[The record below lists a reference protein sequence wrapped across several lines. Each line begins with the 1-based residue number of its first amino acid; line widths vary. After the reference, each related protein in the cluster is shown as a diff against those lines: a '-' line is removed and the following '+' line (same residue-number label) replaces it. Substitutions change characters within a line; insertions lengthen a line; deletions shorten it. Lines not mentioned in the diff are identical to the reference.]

1 MAEQGANTQ
10 SRIDAARKA
19 GLSDSEIL
27 QGMKESNRYADSFK
41 NAYAAGLT
49 DQDIANDFGLNIQA
63 QGGPSDQK
71 LWIENGYVNA
81 VNPPIRITASGEKYV
96 PPDIEQ
102 IKKDEMLNQA
112 REAGPVQPYESA
124 LLGATNL
131 GAGIAQG
138 FYAASDKLASGINS
152 LLDTNLPTN
161 AYDLITK
168 ERQDW
173 QDWYNLRREA
183 NGQGLDAHRFLGEL
197 GATAPLAAG
206 SIGAT
211 ILSTAGRSALSGA
224 GISAASFANDSEQR
238 VDNTAFGAAG
248 GAIGGTLGKV
258 LASGIVKGINVI
270 KNNPQKPAQEIMNA
284 GDEFG
289 VRTSV
294 GDVGQ
299 NPFIQRAEVAMEQVP
314 IIGTSG
320 FRKAQHDEAKA
331 AANKL
336 LSQFR
341 QNLNDT
347 EFKSLNKIQSLA
359 ASGDKN
365 AQRIVGIINNADDT
379 GTVLQAAAEV
389 KNWRASQITS
399 KMYNKVEALAGN
411 SPVPT
416 NNTIQAIDNVIASDS
431 KVVPNDRLLN
441 ELTSIREKLVDPS
454 INVNFSELRNARS
467 RLGELVDQ
475 WGKEGESTAGLTAIR
490 NSIDQ
495 DMSDFAMSS
504 GKPELINAYK
514 NANGF
519 YRNWQTGRD
528 KALAKAIS
536 SQTPDQIFKTF
547 MKAGQGDKAKNFY
560 RNLDPKGQAA
570 LRFEMVNQAIE
581 KSSSETKGVF
591 SPAEFAREFE
601 RLNKPYQNI
610 FSNSDKAQ
618 MDSFVKLMRHVER
631 AGQYAE
637 NPPTGNRA
645 VPILMGG
652 AAFANA
658 PLAIKAASVIG
669 IANVLFTTKAGQ
681 RLLLASKELPVGSE
695 KLTNILKLAE
705 KLSQQSGRA
714 GSTSEQKRLNE

>member
-49 DQDIANDFGLNIQA
+49 DQDIASDFGLNVQDQA
-63 QGGPSDQK
+63 DPNDQK
-71 LWIENGYVNA
+71 LWIENGNVNV

-96 PPDIEQ
+96 PPDVEQ
-102 IKKDEMLNQA
+102 IKKEEMLNQA
-112 REAGPVQPYESA
+112 REAGPVQPWEA
-124 LLGATNL
+124 TLFGATRL
-131 GAGIAQG
+131 G
-138 FYAASDKLASGINS
+138 SGINQGIS
-152 LLDTNLPTN
+152 YAADALSEGINNILGTDLDTNS
-161 AYDLITK
+161 YDRVTK
-168 ERQDW
+168 ERQEVSDW
-173 QDWYNLRREA
+173 NNLRREA
-183 NGQGLDAHRFLGEL
+183 NGQGMDVYGFLGEL
-197 GATAPLAAG
+197 GSTAPLAAG
-206 SIGAT
+206 SIGPT
-211 ILSTAGRSALSGA
+211 LLSTAGRSALSGA
-224 GISAASFANDSEQR
+224 GISAASFANDAEQR
-238 VDNTAFGAAG
+238 TDNTAFGAIG

-270 KNNPQKPAQEIMNA
+270 KNNLQKPAQEIMNT

-289 VRTSV
+289 VRTST
-294 GDVGQ
+294 GDLTQ

-314 IIGTSG
+314 VVGTSG
-320 FRKAQHDEAKA
+320 FRKAQQEEVKQAAK
-331 AANKL
+331 NL
-336 LSQFR
+336 LGKFK
-341 QNLNDT
+341 QNLSST
-347 EFKSLNKIQSLA
+347 EFKSLNNIQNAA

-365 AQRIVGIINNADDT
+365 AQRIVGIINSADDT
-379 GTVLQAAAEV
+379 GKVLQAAAEV
-389 KNWRASQITS
+389 KSWRASNIASQ
-399 KMYNKVEALAGN
+399 MYNRVEALAGN
-411 SPVPT
+411 SRVPT
-416 NNTIQAIDNVIASDS
+416 SNTVQAIDSVIASDS
-431 KVVPNDRLLN
+431 KVVPNERLLN
-441 ELTSIREKLVDPS
+441 ELTSIREKVSDPT

-475 WGKEGESTAGLTAIR
+475 WGRDGESTAGLTAIR

-495 DMSDFAMSS
+495 DMSDFALSS
-504 GKPELINAYK
+504 GKPELINAFK

-528 KALAKAIS
+528 KALANS
-536 SQTPDQIFKTF
+536 MRSQTPDQIYNTF
-547 MKAGQGDKAKNFY
+547 IKVGQGDKAKNFY

-570 LRFEMVNQAIE
+570 LRFEMINKAIE
-581 KSSSETKGVF
+581 KASNESKDVF
-591 SPAEFAREFE
+591 SPAKFALEFE

-610 FSNSDKAQ
+610 FSGSDKAQ

-637 NPPTGNRA
+637 NPPTGNRIA
-645 VPILMGG
+645 PILMGG
-652 AAFANA
+652 AAVANA
-658 PLAIKAASVIG
+658 PLAIKAATVTG

-695 KLTNILKLAE
+695 KLTNILKMAE

-714 GSTSEQKRLNE
+714 GSTSEQKRSNE

>member
-27 QGMKESNRYADSFK
+27 QGMKESNRYSDSFK

-49 DQDIANDFGLNIQA
+49 DQDIASDFGLNIQA
-63 QGGPSDQK
+63 QGDPNDQK
-71 LWIENGYVNA
+71 LWIENGNVNV

-96 PPDIEQ
+96 PPDVEQ
-102 IKKDEMLNQA
+102 IKKEEMLNQA
-112 REAGPVQPYESA
+112 REAGPVQPWEST
-124 LLGATNL
+124 LLGFSNL
-131 GAGIAQG
+131 GSGIAQG
-138 FYAASDKLASGINS
+138 ASYAADTLSGGINNV
-152 LLDTNLPTN
+152 LGTDLDTNS
-161 AYDLITK
+161 YDRVTK
-168 ERQDW
+168 DRQEVN
-173 QDWYNLRREA
+173 DWYNLRREA
-183 NGQGLDAHRFLGEL
+183 NDQGLDAYRFLGEL

-206 SIGAT
+206 SIGPT
-211 ILSTAGRSALSGA
+211 ILSAAGRSALSGA

-270 KNNPQKPAQEIMNA
+270 KNNIQKPAQEIMNA

-289 VRTSV
+289 IRTSV
-294 GDVGQ
+294 GDVGR
-299 NPFIQRAEVAMEQVP
+299 NPHIQRAEVEMEKIP
-314 IIGTSG
+314 ILGTSG
-320 FRKAQHDEAKA
+320 FRNAQHTEIKSA
-331 AANKL
+331 AERL
-336 LSQFR
+336 LSKFK
-341 QNLNDT
+341 QNLSST
-347 EFKSLNKIQSLA
+347 EFKSLNNIQNAA

-379 GTVLQAAAEV
+379 GKVLQAAAEV
-389 KNWRASQITS
+389 KSWRASNIASQ
-399 KMYNKVEALAGN
+399 MYNRVEALAGN
-411 SPVPT
+411 LRVPT
-416 NNTIQAIDNVIASDS
+416 SNTVQAIDNVIAGDS

-441 ELTSIREKLVDPS
+441 ELTSIREKLSDPT

-475 WGKEGESTAGLTAIR
+475 WGREGESTAGLTAIR

-495 DMSDFAMSS
+495 DMSDFALSS
-504 GKPELINAYK
+504 GKPELINAFK

-528 KALAKAIS
+528 KALANS
-536 SQTPDQIFKTF
+536 MRSQTPDQIYNTF
-547 MKAGQGDKAKNFY
+547 IKVGQGDKAKNFY

-570 LRFEMVNQAIE
+570 LRFEMINKAIE
-581 KSSSETKGVF
+581 KASNESKGVF
-591 SPAEFAREFE
+591 SPAKFALEFE
-601 RLNKPYQNI
+601 RISKPYENI
-610 FSNSDKAQ
+610 FSGSDKTQ
-618 MDSFVKLMRHVER
+618 MDSFLKLMRHVER

-637 NPPTGNRA
+637 NPPTGNRVA
-645 VPILMGG
+645 PLLMIGG
-652 AAFANA
+652 TLANA
-658 PLAIKAASVIG
+658 ALAAKTATAIG

-695 KLTNILKLAE
+695 KLTNILNMAE

-714 GSTSEQKRLNE
+714 GSTSEQKRSNE